1 MSKSSF
7 AIYKVARGWMIP
19 FLFALA
25 FLQVPE
31 ANATSRCESGCHSD
45 ECSCPR
51 LKIKSVLGVE
61 SYFQPI
67 PTDIKIEVTPFV
79 VLPCGVIRHGQPQQ
93 ICLSGVTQDFFNL
106 NYVERSF
113 PATPGEYT
121 AGVNV
126 SFESVSDTFGITLTL
141 SHSIVSSHH
150 ETIVIPV
157 SYYPLF
163 DYLGDG
169 SSNFQL
175 NNSFIYPFYLD

>member
-31 ANATSRCESGCHSD
+31 ANATSRCESGCDSD
-45 ECSCPR
+45 ECSSPR

-67 PTDIKIEVTPFV
+67 TDIKMEVTPFV

-93 ICLSGVTQDFFNL
+93 ICLSGVTEDFFNL
-106 NYVERSF
+106 NDVERSF
-113 PATPGEYT
+113 RGTPGEYAT
-121 AGVNV
+121 GVNV
-126 SFESVSDTFGITLTL
+126 SFDSVSDIFGITLTL
-141 SHSIVSSHH
+141 SHSIILSHD
-150 ETIVIPV
+150 ETIVIPP

-163 DYLGDG
+163 NYLGEG
-169 SSNFQL
+169 ISNFQL